1 MFWQSF
7 NFICNLAPDTYA
19 IQDLTK
25 PSHTDFSPGD
35 DLFLE
40 RLKAGDRNA
49 FTLLFEYYY
58 TGLVVF
64 ADHHLHDMELAE
76 DIVQSA
82 FVRLWENR
90 QAIKS
95 PSVRYYL
102 ASAVK
107 NNCIDLIRKNET
119 QRKYAQRLSFQETDH
134 GQDFWAESEL
144 QQMIETAIG
153 NLPQR
158 CREIFILS
166 RYEGLKSHE
175 IAQKLQ
181 LSQRTVETQI
191 TNALKILRKDLKD
204 YLFQLFLTF

>member
-1 MFWQSF
+1 MTKSLHTNSF
-7 NFICNLAPDTYA
+7 AGA
-19 IQDLTK
+19 DL
-25 PSHTDFSPGD
+25 
-35 DLFLE
+35 LLE

-64 ADHHLHDMELAE
+64 ADRYLHDTELAE

-107 NNCIDLIRKNET
+107 NSCIDLIRKNET
-119 QRKYAQRLSFQETDH
+119 QKKYAQRQTFQETDH
-134 GQDFWAESEL
+134 GNDFWAESEL
-144 QQMIETAIG
+144 QQLIETAIG

-166 RYEGLKSHE
+166 RYDGMKSHE

-191 TNALKILRKDLKD
+191 TNALKILRKELKD

>member
-1 MFWQSF
+1 M
-7 NFICNLAPDTYA
+7 TR
-19 IQDLTK
+19 
-25 PSHTDFSPGD
+25 PSHTDFARAD

-49 FTLLFEYYY
+49 FTMLFEYYY

-64 ADHHLHDMELAE
+64 ADRYLHDTELAE

-95 PSVRYYL
+95 PSVRLYL

-107 NNCIDLIRKNET
+107 NSCIDLIRKNET
-119 QRKYAQRLSFQETDH
+119 QKKYAQRQTFQEADH
-134 GQDFWAESEL
+134 GNDFWAESEL
-144 QQMIETAIG
+144 QQMIQSAIDR
-153 NLPQR
+153 LPPR

-204 YLFQLFLTF
+204 YLFQFLFTF